1 MIESRRLASNIMVG
15 WIANLVKVIVQ
26 LIMLPLMARFLGPAE
41 MGLYTLAMPV
51 IALVM
56 PLTDAGLGQSLAR
69 EKLDNHP
76 VWSTAFWFLLA
87 ISFVLS
93 ASIVGGGYVIAL
105 MANQPRLPLVM
116 IALAFVFPMVALGVL
131 PNARLT
137 QKGRLRVGPLI
148 DMSANVL
155 GAGIGAYCAFSK
167 WGVWAMV
174 AQYTSVF
181 VFRTSIFNIVE
192 FYLPRFIFNM
202 RVLGGH
208 MQLGGAITSCKLIEF
223 GGRVLENSL
232 ISRFLGSDALGT
244 YGFATQ
250 VSRFL
255 SEAVSNSM
263 WANLYYS
270 ALYGDEEATVKALMK
285 LTRVLGL
292 ILLPGSCLAAALAP
306 TVLPILLGHK
316 WALAGWPLAVLCVSS
331 PYVVIGNM
339 TAAVLFA
346 KGKGKIPL
354 WTSAITTI
362 GRLVALLVFTQF
374 GIVAACAAVSVVSVG
389 QYFCSFLVTE
399 KAIGHG
405 AFAVFR
411 NMIWP
416 IVLSL
421 VGFVVSLLILLKY
434 SGLPGEVLAVAAF
447 AVVYVLG
454 QCVFDRALFVGD
466 VVGFAKLAARKSA
479 RTSAEA
485 AG

>member
-1 MIESRRLASNIMVG
+1 MIESRRLATNIMVG
-15 WIANLVKVIVQ
+15 WIANLVKVILQ

-41 MGLYTLAMPV
+41 MGIYMLAMPV

-76 VWSTAFWFLLA
+76 VWSTAFWLLLGV
-87 ISFVLS
+87 SFVLS
-93 ASIVGGGYVIAL
+93 GSIICGGYFVAL
-105 MANQPRLPLVM
+105 MANQPRLPMV
-116 IALAFVFPMVALGVL
+116 MVALSVVFPLVAIGVL

-137 QKGRLRVGPLI
+137 QKGRLQVGPVI
-148 DMSANVL
+148 DMGANIL
-155 GAGIGAYCAFSK
+155 GAAIGAYCAYSR

-181 VFRTSIFNIVE
+181 VFRTTFFNIVE
-192 FYLPRFIFNM
+192 FYIPRLIFNM
-202 RVLGGH
+202 KVLGGH

-223 GGRVLENSL
+223 GGRMLENSL
-232 ISRFLGSDALGT
+232 ISRVLGSEALGT

-292 ILLPGSCLAAALAP
+292 ILLPASCLAAALAP

-354 WTSAITTI
+354 WTSILTTI
-362 GRLVALLVFTQF
+362 GRLIALLVFSQF
-374 GIVAACAAVSVVSVG
+374 GLVAACAALSVVSIG
-389 QYFCSFLVTE
+389 TYFCSFVVTE
-399 KAIGHG
+399 KSIGHG
-405 AFAVFR
+405 AFSVFR
-411 NMIWP
+411 NMLWP

-421 VGFVVSLLILLKY
+421 VGFGASLLILLKY
-434 SGLPGEVLAVAAF
+434 TGLPGEVMAVAAF
-447 AVVYVLG
+447 AAIYVLG
-454 QCVFDRALFVGD
+454 QCIFDRALFIGD
-466 VVGFAKLAARKSA
+466 VLGIVKLATRKRA
-479 RTSAEA
+479 QTSAEA